1 MKHRI
6 NKQDLPRLRIEHNE
20 DGKHRFYID
29 YGESYLK
36 GNKQFTF
43 IRSSEIKAIV
53 FEEQY
58 VRAFWRE
65 DEPHPRCY
73 AIDDTILSTEPLSAT
88 CEQCHESIPGF
99 GACKPKVR
107 LFVLL
112 LIKKE
117 LQPMVLSL
125 SPTSIKPWREH
136 QLRLKRSGLPPV
148 AVITTFALEDM
159 VNDGFRWA
167 RVQVNIHGV
176 VSREQLVIAKKAQQ
190 EIKRIKTRV
199 ILQDFCETGDR
210 VETSD

>member
-1 MKHRI
+1 
-6 NKQDLPRLRIEHNE
+6 
-20 DGKHRFYID
+20 
-29 YGESYLK
+29 
-36 GNKQFTF
+36 
-43 IRSSEIKAIV
+43 
-53 FEEQY
+53 
-58 VRAFWRE
+58 
-65 DEPHPRCY
+65 
-73 AIDDTILSTEPLSAT
+73 
-88 CEQCHESIPGF
+88 
-99 GACKPKVR
+99 
-107 LFVLL
+107 
-112 LIKKE
+112 
-117 LQPMVLSL
+117 MVLSL

>member
-1 MKHRI
+1 
-6 NKQDLPRLRIEHNE
+6 
-20 DGKHRFYID
+20 
-29 YGESYLK
+29 
-36 GNKQFTF
+36 
-43 IRSSEIKAIV
+43 
-53 FEEQY
+53 
-58 VRAFWRE
+58 
-65 DEPHPRCY
+65 
-73 AIDDTILSTEPLSAT
+73 
-88 CEQCHESIPGF
+88 
-99 GACKPKVR
+99 
-107 LFVLL
+107 
-112 LIKKE
+112 
-117 LQPMVLSL
+117 MVLSL

-136 QLRLKRSGLPPV
+136 RLRRKRSGLPPV